1 MLDLGTLRINI
12 QADTAKANKEIGK
25 LEKETKSA
33 EKEVDKSTE
42 GIGESFDALGTK
54 VALGV
59 GAAVTAIGALVEKAS
74 QTQEDMGKLNTAFD
88 QAGYSAETANS
99 VFSDMVGLLGE
110 TDQAVEASNHLAQ
123 LATSEQDLATWAD
136 IAAGVYATFGDS
148 LPLESLT
155 EAANETAKVGTLT
168 GGLADALNWVGI
180 SEDEFNQKLAACADE
195 TERSRLITEALTD
208 AYQSAG
214 QEYQNTNADV
224 IAYRQAQADLNQTL
238 SELGMK
244 FMPIVTEALESFS
257 SIAESCFLPLAD
269 VIADVL
275 GWFADLDDGTQK
287 LIVTIAALAAAARPI
302 GSLFDTFKG
311 SIGTVVTGFKNFNA
325 TVKAGTPIVSAFGKA
340 TSLMGGAIGVILAV
354 IGVIASLAMDY
365 FDHMEKMETATTDLV
380 ETAEAAPAKLQ
391 ATADSM
397 GEMGEGAEDAAA
409 KIDGLTRSSEEA
421 LEAQV
426 ELSNNIKERWSDIQ
440 STADNVS
447 YYVGVI
453 EELGNKGN
461 LSATEQLQLK
471 TAVEE
476 VNKACGT
483 SIEIT
488 DSLNGTLSES
498 VESIKASTQAWLDN
512 AKAQAAQESM
522 VDIQKEL
529 IPAQQELAEAQQKL
543 NDLNAEFEA
552 NPSAWQAY
560 TWQISEAEKE
570 VDECQQRV
578 DSLNESNDLYMK
590 TLESTASAI
599 ASVIP
604 QNQAFNDVLSSL
616 GMSVQTAATNLQ
628 SFGLTATEVQQLS
641 SEQFSWL
648 AQNAGASVD
657 TIAAKFSEMN
667 WVVPASMQS
676 MLTNAGYAIDE
687 NGYIV
692 TNAASNVADTAE
704 SEFNKDAEA
713 QADGASMSNSYGSG
727 IASGESVVKTES
739 TKIGDAAESGINS
752 NDGEGWGWGNDLG
765 NAFASGISDAW
776 GAVTSAASSIASAV
790 KGILGH
796 SVPKEGIL
804 HNHGKGEKPWGEHL
818 VKNIAEGMLAGQDDV
833 IKAAN
838 QIAEDIAEPLSNLQ
852 ATVGIRSNGYNPLE
866 NYEAY
871 RRMYMP
877 ANKASK
883 ASLGNTTYNQYY
895 IGDTAVTTMTEQ
907 QFAED
912 FVALMTRYGRLAAT

>member
-1 MLDLGTLRINI
+1 
-12 QADTAKANKEIGK
+12 
-25 LEKETKSA
+25 
-33 EKEVDKSTE
+33 
-42 GIGESFDALGTK
+42 
-54 VALGV
+54 
-59 GAAVTAIGALVEKAS
+59 
-74 QTQEDMGKLNTAFD
+74 
-88 QAGYSAETANS
+88 
-99 VFSDMVGLLGE
+99 
-110 TDQAVEASNHLAQ
+110 
-123 LATSEQDLATWAD
+123 
-136 IAAGVYATFGDS
+136 
-148 LPLESLT
+148 
-155 EAANETAKVGTLT
+155 
-168 GGLADALNWVGI
+168 
-180 SEDEFNQKLAACADE
+180 
-195 TERSRLITEALTD
+195 
-208 AYQSAG
+208 
-214 QEYQNTNADV
+214 
-224 IAYRQAQADLNQTL
+224 
-238 SELGMK
+238 
-244 FMPIVTEALESFS
+244 
-257 SIAESCFLPLAD
+257 
-269 VIADVL
+269 
-275 GWFADLDDGTQK
+275 
-287 LIVTIAALAAAARPI
+287 
-302 GSLFDTFKG
+302 
-311 SIGTVVTGFKNFNA
+311 
-325 TVKAGTPIVSAFGKA
+325 
-340 TSLMGGAIGVILAV
+340 
-354 IGVIASLAMDY
+354 
-365 FDHMEKMETATTDLV
+365 
-380 ETAEAAPAKLQ
+380 
-391 ATADSM
+391 
-397 GEMGEGAEDAAA
+397 
-409 KIDGLTRSSEEA
+409 
-421 LEAQV
+421 
-426 ELSNNIKERWSDIQ
+426 
-440 STADNVS
+440 
-447 YYVGVI
+447 
-453 EELGNKGN
+453 
-461 LSATEQLQLK
+461 
-471 TAVEE
+471 
-476 VNKACGT
+476 
-483 SIEIT
+483 
-488 DSLNGTLSES
+488 
-498 VESIKASTQAWLDN
+498 
-512 AKAQAAQESM
+512 
-522 VDIQKEL
+522 
-529 IPAQQELAEAQQKL
+529 
-543 NDLNAEFEA
+543 
-552 NPSAWQAY
+552 
-560 TWQISEAEKE
+560 
-570 VDECQQRV
+570 
-578 DSLNESNDLYMK
+578 MK